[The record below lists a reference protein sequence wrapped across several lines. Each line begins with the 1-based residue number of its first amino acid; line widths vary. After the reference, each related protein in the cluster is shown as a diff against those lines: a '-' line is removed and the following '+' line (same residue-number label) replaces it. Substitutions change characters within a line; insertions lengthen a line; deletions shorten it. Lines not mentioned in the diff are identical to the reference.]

1 MVSSFE
7 AYSIWIVTVLQS
19 WMHCYNGITHP
30 PFGSSFLH
38 SQQQMHC
45 WIVTKWVI
53 SFTHFQTITLP
64 SRFEWVHMLPA
75 AINIQFLHEYATTM
89 IPQPLAPIL
98 PFQVLESLHYH
109 DLDPILATTINQ
121 PRHHSHPYPR
131 ILLFDITNP
140 FATHSHAQYHN
151 RTRIW
156 GILLPLV
163 IPRESTISSTKRL
176 FWEGSTFHFC
186 STVFAIYNASI
197 SPLSVIMALDGR

>member
-38 SQQQMHC
+38 SQQQMHY
-45 WIVTKWVI
+45 WIVTKWMI

-64 SRFEWVHMLPA
+64 FRFEWVQMLPA

-89 IPQPLAPIL
+89 IPQPFAPIL

-109 DLDPILATTINQ
+109 ELNPILATTMNQ
-121 PRHHSHPYPR
+121 VTTSWTPVSKNIACWYHQP
-131 ILLFDITNP
+131 ICNP
-140 FATHSHAQYHN
+140 FPRSIPQSNMDLRYPSSAGHSA
-151 RTRIW
+151 
-156 GILLPLV
+156 GIHCILNETVVLGRLNLSLLLY
-163 IPRESTISSTKRL
+163 
-176 FWEGSTFHFC
+176 GFC
-186 STVFAIYNASI
+186 N
-197 SPLSVIMALDGR
+197 LQCK